1 MSRFPL
7 RLRDL
12 RFAPGA
18 RAVLDGVDLELSGEG
33 ITIVLGANGAGKSVL
48 LRALCGL
55 VQPTGGSIDWNGQP
69 FDGKGVAMVFQHPV
83 MLRTTVLDNVTLG
96 LRPRGVTRAER
107 QRRGMRILASIGLVD
122 RAHDQARR
130 LSGGEQQRLALGRA
144 WLTAPRV
151 MLLDE
156 PTASLD
162 PSGVESLERIV
173 RQIRTDGTKIIMTTH
188 NLGQATRLADDVVFL
203 ASGRVCEHA
212 PVQRF
217 FSRPASPEA
226 RQYIK
231 GELPWHMAF

>member
-55 VQPTGGSIDWNGQP
+55 IQPTGGSIDWNGQP

-96 LRPRGVTRAER
+96 LRPRGVTLPAPSGSGAACGYWRVLVWWIAPMT
-107 QRRGMRILASIGLVD
+107 RRG
-122 RAHDQARR
+122 
-130 LSGGEQQRLALGRA
+130 
-144 WLTAPRV
+144 
-151 MLLDE
+151 
-156 PTASLD
+156 
-162 PSGVESLERIV
+162 
-173 RQIRTDGTKIIMTTH
+173 
-188 NLGQATRLADDVVFL
+188 
-203 ASGRVCEHA
+203 
-212 PVQRF
+212 
-217 FSRPASPEA
+217 ASPVA
-226 RQYIK
+226 SSSDSRL
-231 GELPWHMAF
+231 GGRG